1 MFYLLGS
8 IILSSYLTLSFKVL
22 ERFRISNF
30 QAIVYNYIV
39 CVITGSL
46 VNGAFPIKVA
56 TMDEPWLPWA
66 GLMGF
71 GFIFLFNIIGFT
83 AQKLGVAIASVANK
97 LSMVIPF
104 IFSIYLYNEKATMLK
119 ITGIAV
125 ALVAVALTSWPQGG
139 RADGNRSTRKSWM
152 YIIPMILFLGSGLL
166 DTLVKYV
173 EQGFLNDDNKNNFII
188 TAFAVAAVIGFMFL
202 SIQFIGGKEKFDKHA
217 VLAGICIGIPNYF
230 SIWCLVKVL
239 KDFGDRSSAI
249 IPINN
254 MGIVLLSAA
263 MAWFLFREKLTIVNQ
278 VGIGLALVAIAMIA
292 YG

>member
-1 MFYLLGS
+1 LLYLLGS
-8 IILSSYLTLSFKVL
+8 IILTSYLTLSFKVL

-30 QAIVYNYIV
+30 QAIVFNYLT

-46 VNGAFPIKVA
+46 VNGAFPITPA
-56 TMDEPWLPWA
+56 IMDEPWLPWA

-71 GFIFLFNIIGFT
+71 SFIFLFNIIAFT

-104 IFSIYLYNEKATMLK
+104 LFSIYLYDEKATPLK
-119 ITGIAV
+119 IAGIVIALLAV
-125 ALVAVALTSWPQGG
+125 LLTTWPKSG
-139 RADGNRSTRKSWM
+139 RADGNRSVRQSWM
-152 YIIPMILFLGSGLL
+152 YIIPLVLFLGSGLL
-166 DTLVKYV
+166 DTMVKYV
-173 EQGFLNDDNKNNFII
+173 EQGFLKEDNKNAYLI
-188 TAFAVAAVIGFMFL
+188 TAFAVAAVIGLMFL
-202 SIQFIGGKEKFDKHA
+202 AIQLISGKEKFDKKA

-230 SIWCLVKVL
+230 SIWCLVRVL
-239 KDFGDRSSAI
+239 KDFGNRSSAI

-254 MGIVLLSAA
+254 MGIVLFSAA
-263 MAWFLFREKLTIVNQ
+263 VAWLLFREKLTVVNQ